1 MTTNLDLIK
10 LAKKNKIQLDYI
22 LYKDELI
29 KIPYKAGLSIIL
41 NMSSTGH
48 PGTHWVALHTYKDLT
63 VYFDSFGIE
72 PPVEV
77 INWSLN
83 RNAGF
88 PHSLNR
94 VLYSDFQLE
103 ELDGINCG
111 QIALFCLKLSQN

>member
-10 LAKKNKIQLDYI
+10 LAKKNKIQLDHI

-48 PGTHWVALHTYKDLT
+48 PGTHWVALHTYNDLT

-77 INWSLN
+77 INWSL
-83 RNAGF
+83 
-88 PHSLNR
+88 SR
-94 VLYSDFQLE
+94 VLYSDYQLE